1 MSQLELNSDIDEN
14 FEERITYFA
23 DVILPIPLPGTYTYR
38 IPKNLEEHI
47 ERGSRVVVQFGK
59 KKILTGVVKE
69 VHQTVPKVYEAK
81 YVLDSLDH
89 APVVNSYQ
97 LDFFAWLAQY
107 YMCTV
112 GEVLNAAMPSGL
124 KLTSESLIQL
134 NPESDVFRSEV
145 EYSEKELT
153 ILSALKN
160 SDRLSFDQVSDVL
173 GVKMI
178 HPVLKS
184 LLQKESILLFEQV
197 KDKFK
202 PKTVKTIRL
211 SDQFLEDETAMQLL
225 FEQLEKKQKQQ
236 AILLKYLSL
245 TRMDEGESEDK
256 EILKSSLL
264 TGDLSA
270 SSLKTLVK
278 NEIFVETE
286 KVISRLDEIEGIL
299 QENHVL
305 STGQEEARLA
315 TLQAFEKN
323 KPVLL
328 HGVTGSGKTEIYINL
343 IQEALENGGQVLYL
357 LPEIALTTQIVSRL
371 HKVFGS
377 ALGVYHSKYSD
388 NERVEIWNGVNNG
401 KINLVAGVRSSVFL
415 PFDNLSLIIVDEE
428 HESSFK
434 QYEPAPRY
442 HARDAAIW
450 LAHLHQANVLM
461 GTATPS
467 IDSYQNA
474 LDGKYQ
480 LVELGQRFGEG
491 KLPEF
496 ELANILTSRKSK
508 RMKGDFTPELLEG
521 IKSALE
527 KKEQVII
534 FQNRRGYSPYLICN
548 DCNHVPKCQS
558 CDVSLTYHMHNNVL
572 ICHYC
577 GHKESVPAICD
588 ACGSTAIKTVGFG
601 TEKLEED
608 LKLLF
613 PEAHIQRMDQDT
625 TRSKYSYQHII
636 DRFERGETDI
646 LVGTQML
653 SKGLDFDKV
662 SLVGVFDY
670 DRIVHFPDFRSHERA
685 FQLITQVSGR
695 AGRKDDKGKVILQ
708 TGEPDEPLLYKIR
721 TGDYKSFFQ
730 AEILERQN
738 FKYPP
743 FYRLIKVILK
753 HKEKNILQD
762 ASKKYASRLIGELGR
777 QRVLGPQQPVI
788 SRIRNLYIEEIYI
801 KIEKKKISINKVKE
815 LVYKLGLEVKQ
826 HNEFKTLRLYFDV
839 DPV

>member
-1 MSQLELNSDIDEN
+1 MSQLELNSDQDEN
-14 FEERITYFA
+14 FEERVTYFA
-23 DVILPIPLPGTYTYR
+23 DVILPIPLPATYTYR

-47 ERGSRVVVQFGK
+47 DQGSRVVVQFGK
-59 KKILTGVVKE
+59 KKILTGVVKK

-89 APVVNSYQ
+89 VPVVNSYQ
-97 LDFFAWLAQY
+97 LEFFDWLAQY
-107 YMCTV
+107 YMCTI

-134 NPESDVFRSEV
+134 NPESDVFRSEM
-145 EYSEKELT
+145 EYSEKELI
-153 ILSALKN
+153 ILNALKGT
-160 SDRLSFDQVSDVL
+160 DRLSFDQISEVL

-211 SDQFLEDETAMQLL
+211 ENQFLEDESAMQLL
-225 FEQLEKKQKQQ
+225 FEKLEKKPKQQ

-245 TRMDEGESEDK
+245 TRMDEGAVEDK
-256 EILKSSLL
+256 EILKSSILE
-264 TGDLSA
+264 GDLSA
-270 SSLKTLVK
+270 SSLKTLIK
-278 NEIFVETE
+278 NEIFIEKE
-286 KVISRLDEIEGIL
+286 KVISRLDEIDGKL
-299 QENHVL
+299 QEIHSL
-305 STGQEEARLA
+305 SKEQLEARNA
-315 TLQAFEKN
+315 TLEAFGKN

-401 KINLVAGVRSSVFL
+401 EINLVAGVRSSVFL

-450 LAHLHQANVLM
+450 LAHLHQANVIM

-474 LDGKYQ
+474 LEWKYE
-480 LVELGQRFGEG
+480 LVELGQRFGDG

-521 IKSALE
+521 IKSALD

-577 GHKESVPAICD
+577 GHKETVPAICD
-588 ACGSTAIKTVGFG
+588 ACGSTAIRTVGFG

-730 AEILERQN
+730 SEILEREN
-738 FKYPP
+738 FQYPP
-743 FYRLIKVILK
+743 FYRLIKIILK
-753 HKEKNILQD
+753 HKEKNILQQ
-762 ASKKYASRLIGELGR
+762 ASKQYASRLIGELGR

-826 HNEFKTLRLYFDV
+826 HKDHKMLRLYFDV

>member
-1 MSQLELNSDIDEN
+1 MSQLELNSELDEN
-14 FEERITYFA
+14 FEERITWFA

-38 IPKNLEEHI
+38 IPRELEEYI
-47 ERGSRVVVQFGK
+47 QLGSRVVVQFGK
-59 KKILTGVVKE
+59 KKILTGIVKL

-97 LDFFAWLAQY
+97 LEFFAWLSQY
-107 YMCTV
+107 YMCTI
-112 GEVLNAAMPSGL
+112 GEVLNAALPSGL

-134 NPESDVFRSEV
+134 NPESTIDESEA
-145 EYSEKELT
+145 YSEKEL
-153 ILSALKN
+153 IVLEALKS
-160 SDRLSFDQVSDVL
+160 SDRLSFDQVSDLL

-178 HPVLKS
+178 HAVLKS

-202 PKTVKTIRL
+202 PKTVKTVQL
-211 SDQFLEDETAMQLL
+211 ADQFIDDESAMQML
-225 FEQLEKKQKQQ
+225 FEMLEKKPKQQ

-245 TRMDEGESEDK
+245 IRIDEVKSGARTL
-256 EILKSSLL
+256 LKSELL
-264 TGDLSA
+264 TEGLSV
-270 SSLKTLVK
+270 SSFKTLVK
-278 NEIFVETE
+278 NGVFEENE
-286 KVISRLDEIEGIL
+286 KIVSRLEEITDTW
-299 QENHVL
+299 QANHPL
-305 STGQEEARLA
+305 SPEQEEAMERIH
-315 TLQAFEKN
+315 QSFKKK

-328 HGVTGSGKTEIYINL
+328 HGVTGSGKTEVYINL
-343 IQEALENGGQVLYL
+343 IKEVLENGGQVLYL

-371 HKVFGS
+371 HKVFGG

-388 NERVEIWNGVNNG
+388 NERVEVWNGVNNS

-415 PFDNLSLIIVDEE
+415 PFSNLSLIIIDEE

-450 LAHLHQANVLM
+450 LSHLHQAHVLM

-474 LDGKYQ
+474 LDGKY
-480 LVELGQRFGEG
+480 ELIELSQRFGSG

-521 IKSALE
+521 IKQALDNQ
-527 KKEQVII
+527 EQVIL
-534 FQNRRGYSPYLICN
+534 FQNRRGYSPYLICH

-558 CDVSLTYHMHNNVL
+558 CDVSLTYHMGNNVL

-588 ACGSTAIKTVGFG
+588 ACGSTAIRTVGFG

-662 SLVGVFDY
+662 SLVGIFDY

-708 TGEPDEPLLYKIR
+708 TGEPDEPLLYKIK

-730 AEILERQN
+730 SEILERQN
-738 FKYPP
+738 FQYPP
-743 FYRLIKVILK
+743 FYRLIKIILK
-753 HKEKNILQD
+753 HKEKNILQQ
-762 ASKKYASRLIGELGR
+762 ATQQYAKRLIGELGR
-777 QRVLGPQQPVI
+777 QRVLGPQEPVI

-801 KIEKKKISINKVKE
+801 KVEKKKISITKVKE
-815 LVYKLGLEVKQ
+815 LIYKLGLEVKQ
-826 HNEFKTLRLYFDV
+826 HKDYKMLRLYFDV

>member
-1 MSQLELNSDIDEN
+1 MSQLELNSELDEN
-14 FEERITYFA
+14 FEERITWFA

-38 IPKNLEEHI
+38 IPRELEEYI
-47 ERGSRVVVQFGK
+47 QLGSRVVVQFGK
-59 KKILTGVVKE
+59 KKILTGIVKL
-69 VHQTVPKVYEAK
+69 VHQNVPQVYEAK

-97 LDFFAWLAQY
+97 LDFFAWLSQY
-107 YMCTV
+107 YMCTI
-112 GEVLNAAMPSGL
+112 GEVLNAALPSGL

-134 NPESDVFRSEV
+134 NPETAIGDAEA
-145 EYSEKELT
+145 YSEKELVV
-153 ILSALKN
+153 LEALKS
-160 SDRLSFDQVSDVL
+160 SDRLSFDQVSDLL

-178 HPVLKS
+178 HAVLKS

-202 PKTVKTIRL
+202 PKTVKTVQL
-211 SDQFLEDETAMQLL
+211 ADQFIADESAMQML
-225 FEQLEKKQKQQ
+225 FELLEKKPKQQ

-245 TRMDEGESEDK
+245 IRIDEIKSGERTL
-256 EILKSSLL
+256 LKTELL
-264 TGDLSA
+264 TEDLSV
-270 SSLKTLVK
+270 SSYKTLVK
-278 NEIFVETE
+278 NGVFVENE
-286 KVISRLDEIEGIL
+286 KIISRLEEITKVW
-299 QENHVL
+299 QASHPL
-305 STGQEEARLA
+305 SAEQEEAMGLIHKS
-315 TLQAFEKN
+315 FEQN

-328 HGVTGSGKTEIYINL
+328 HGVTGSGKTEIYIDL
-343 IQEALENGGQVLYL
+343 IQQALENGGQVLYL

-371 HKVFGS
+371 HKVFGG

-388 NERVEIWNGVNNG
+388 NERVEVWNGVNNS

-415 PFDNLSLIIVDEE
+415 PFSNLSLIIIDEE
-428 HESSFK
+428 HESSYK

-450 LAHLHQANVLM
+450 LSHLHQAHVLM

-474 LDGKYQ
+474 LDGKYE
-480 LVELGQRFGEG
+480 LVELSQRFGTG
-491 KLPEF
+491 QLPAF

-521 IKSALE
+521 IKQTLID
-527 KKEQVII
+527 KEQVIL
-534 FQNRRGYSPYLICN
+534 FQNRRGYSPYLICH

-558 CDVSLTYHMHNNVL
+558 CDVSLTYHMGNNVL

-588 ACGSTAIKTVGFG
+588 ACGSTAIRTVGFG

-662 SLVGVFDY
+662 SLVGIFDY

-708 TGEPDEPLLYKIR
+708 TGEPDEPLLYKIK

-730 AEILERQN
+730 TEILERQN
-738 FKYPP
+738 FQYPP
-743 FYRLIKVILK
+743 FYRLIKIILK
-753 HKEKNILQD
+753 HKEKNILQQ
-762 ASKKYASRLIGELGR
+762 ATQQYAKRLIGELGR
-777 QRVLGPQQPVI
+777 QRVLGPQEPVI

-801 KIEKKKISINKVKE
+801 KVEKKKISISKVKE
-815 LVYKLGLEVKQ
+815 LIYKLGLEVKQ
-826 HNEFKTLRLYFDV
+826 HKDYKMLRLYFDV